1 MRSLITSITPLSS
14 GTSRATAVAF
24 LHDHVRMIRLN
35 PLVIRLQK
43 TTPPPDASAD
53 EYDCAWY
60 EITDEISYLPGGLY
74 KGEVTY
80 KACFNDL
87 PNGIQTHT
95 FAPAGLDL
103 RGKWTVG
110 GNEPGEPREKL
121 ELGTDAPREGLYVR
135 EDVDMRCNF
144 LLTGFVKKNLKQS
157 HKVVMDKLASLGQE
171 GQHGEQQH
179 TEQRLDGAG
188 DDGSTAPKPWSESG
202 RDRTYTPID
211 GNTMFGPDSYQ
222 RGPAR
227 PDPSQPQPD
236 DDPDLTDPALYVGH
250 HSSSSPRTEE
260 PRSHYSNSQMNSQA
274 ARSTAKSAARLSYL
288 EQERVLRYGEVP
300 QLPRL
305 GFQQESAQ
313 RDHDGQLFP
322 DGSAMSAEHLDSPAT
337 VNSHHG
343 FQTYRSILHDPGVQA
358 ELAAQN
364 SPVERPTD
372 GSMYDAAIPR
382 SSNSAKDSLEPE
394 RRAHQRLS
402 TDYTWRP
409 GLKPGAFI

>member
-14 GTSRATAVAF
+14 GTSRAAAVAF

-80 KACFNDL
+80 KACFNNL

-103 RGKWTVG
+103 RGKWIVG

-121 ELGTDAPREGLYVR
+121 ELGSDAPREGLYAR

-144 LLTGFVKKNLKQS
+144 LLTGFVKKNLTKS

-171 GQHGEQQH
+171 DQHGEHHPQQG
-179 TEQRLDGAG
+179 LDGAG
-188 DDGSTAPKPWSESG
+188 DGSAAPKPWSESG
-202 RDRTYTPID
+202 RDRTYTPVD

-227 PDPSQPQPD
+227 PDPSQPQPG
-236 DDPDLTDPALYVGH
+236 DDPDLTDSALEVGH
-250 HSSSSPRTEE
+250 LLRPPRREE
-260 PRSHYSNSQMNSQA
+260 PRSLSNSQMNNQ
-274 ARSTAKSAARLSYL
+274 ARSTANSAPESSYRE
-288 EQERVLRYGEVP
+288 EQRRMRGYDEAP
-300 QLPRL
+300 QLPQL
-305 GFQQESAQ
+305 EFLQSGG
-313 RDHDGQLFP
+313 HDDRLFP
-322 DGSAMSAEHLDSPAT
+322 DASAMSTDHLDPPTTADSR
-337 VNSHHG
+337 HG
-343 FQTYRSILHDPGVQA
+343 FQNYNYVLQNPSVKA
-358 ELAAQN
+358 ELRAES
-364 SPVERPTD
+364 SPVKRSNKGSTNQDSATVRPD
-372 GSMYDAAIPR
+372 FPGP
-382 SSNSAKDSLEPE
+382 KDSLEPE
-394 RRAHQRLS
+394 RHAKERLS

-409 GLKPGAFI
+409 GLKAGAFI

>member
-14 GTSRATAVAF
+14 GTNRATAVAF
-24 LHDHVRMIRLN
+24 LHDHAGMIRLN

-53 EYDCAWY
+53 EYNCDWY

-103 RGKWTVG
+103 RGKWIVG

-144 LLTGFVKKNLKQS
+144 LLTGFVKKNLTKS
-157 HKVVMDKLASLGQE
+157 HKVVMDKLTSLGQG
-171 GQHGEQQH
+171 GQHGEQH
-179 TEQRLDGAG
+179 TTEQHLDGAG
-188 DDGSTAPKPWSESG
+188 DASTVPKPWSESG
-202 RDRTYTPID
+202 RDRTYTPVD

-227 PDPSQPQPD
+227 PDPSQPLPD
-236 DDPDLTDPALYVGH
+236 DDPDLTDPVLEVGH
-250 HSSSSPRTEE
+250 QPSPRRE
-260 PRSHYSNSQMNSQA
+260 PRSHSYSHMNNQA
-274 ARSTAKSAARLSYL
+274 QSTANSAPKLSYR
-288 EQERVLRYGEVP
+288 EHERMRGYDAAPRFP
-300 QLPRL
+300 QL
-305 GFQQESAQ
+305 GFQQSSGQ
-313 RDHDGQLFP
+313 RDHEGHLFP
-322 DGSAMSAEHLDSPAT
+322 HASATSAEHLDPPAT
-337 VNSHHG
+337 ANSHCG
-343 FQTYRSILHDPGVQA
+343 FQNHTSILHNPGAQA
-358 ELAAQN
+358 ELPAEN
-364 SPVERPTD
+364 SPVEHPT
-372 GSMYDAAIPR
+372 GRSMYGGSAASLSAPAG
-382 SSNSAKDSLEPE
+382 AKDSLEPE
-394 RRAHQRLS
+394 RRVNQRLS

-409 GLKPGAFI
+409 GFKAGSFI

>member
-14 GTSRATAVAF
+14 GTSRAAAVAF

-103 RGKWTVG
+103 RGKWIVG

-144 LLTGFVKKNLKQS
+144 LLTGFVKKNLTKS

-171 GQHGEQQH
+171 DQHGEQH
-179 TEQRLDGAG
+179 TQQGLDGAG
-188 DDGSTAPKPWSESG
+188 DGSTVPKPWSESG
-202 RDRTYTPID
+202 RDRTYTPVD

-227 PDPSQPQPD
+227 PDPSQPQPG
-236 DDPDLTDPALYVGH
+236 DDPDLTDPALEVGH
-250 HSSSSPRTEE
+250 QISPRREE
-260 PRSHYSNSQMNSQA
+260 PRSLSNSQMNNQ
-274 ARSTAKSAARLSYL
+274 ARSTANSVPESSYREHERMKEYDAA
-288 EQERVLRYGEVP
+288 P
-300 QLPRL
+300 QLPQL
-305 GFQQESAQ
+305 GFLQSSGQN
-313 RDHDGQLFP
+313 DQLFL
-322 DGSAMSAEHLDSPAT
+322 DASAMSADHLDPPTTAD
-337 VNSHHG
+337 SHYG
-343 FQTYRSILHDPGVQA
+343 FHNYKSILHNPGVQA
-358 ELAAQN
+358 ELPAES
-364 SPVERPTD
+364 SPVERSNE
-372 GSMYDAAIPR
+372 GSTNQDSAAIRP
-382 SSNSAKDSLEPE
+382 AFAGPKDSLEPE
-394 RRAHQRLS
+394 RHAKQRLS

-409 GLKPGAFI
+409 GFKAGAFI

>member
-1 MRSLITSITPLSS
+1 MRSIITSITPLSS
-14 GTSRATAVAF
+14 GTSRAAAVAF

-80 KACFNDL
+80 KACFNNL

-121 ELGTDAPREGLYVR
+121 ELGSEAPREGLYVR

-144 LLTGFVKKNLKQS
+144 LLAGFVKKNLTKS

-171 GQHGEQQH
+171 GRRDEQH
-179 TEQRLDGAG
+179 TEQRLDGA
-188 DDGSTAPKPWSESG
+188 DDASAVPKPWHESG
-202 RDRTYTPID
+202 RDRTYTPVD
-211 GNTMFGPDSYQ
+211 SNTKFGPDSYLT
-222 RGPAR
+222 GPAR

-236 DDPDLTDPALYVGH
+236 DDPDLTDPAFHVGH
-250 HSSSSPRTEE
+250 HPSPRKDE
-260 PRSHYSNSQMNSQA
+260 PRSHSNSHMNNQP
-274 ARSTAKSAARLSYL
+274 RSNANSAPKLSYR
-288 EQERVLRYGEVP
+288 EHERRRGHDAAP
-300 QLPRL
+300 QLPQFDFVQSRSRRYL
-305 GFQQESAQ
+305 EGRSFSDA
-313 RDHDGQLFP
+313 GTT
-322 DGSAMSAEHLDSPAT
+322 AMTP
-337 VNSHHG
+337 SHHG
-343 FQTYRSILHDPGVQA
+343 SEHHTSIQHDPGVQA
-358 ELAAQN
+358 ELPARS
-364 SPVERPTD
+364 SPLERLVGTSTQ
-372 GSMYDAAIPR
+372 GEDAALFPAHIKAR
-382 SSNSAKDSLEPE
+382 DSLQPNGG
-394 RRAHQRLS
+394 ANQRMS

>member
-14 GTSRATAVAF
+14 GTSRAAAVAF

-121 ELGTDAPREGLYVR
+121 ELNTDAPREGLYVR

-144 LLTGFVKKNLKQS
+144 LLTGFVKKNLTKS
-157 HKVVMDKLASLGQE
+157 HKVVMDKLASLGE
-171 GQHGEQQH
+171 ESQHGEQH
-179 TEQRLDGAG
+179 TEQGLDGAG
-188 DDGSTAPKPWSESG
+188 NGPTAPKPWNEGG

-222 RGPAR
+222 RGLAR
-227 PDPSQPQPD
+227 PDPSQPQPG
-236 DDPDLTDPALYVGH
+236 DDPDLTDPALEVGH
-250 HSSSSPRTEE
+250 LPSSQQED
-260 PRSHYSNSQMNSQA
+260 PRSHSNSHMNNQ
-274 ARSTAKSAARLSYL
+274 ARSTANSAAKLSYR
-288 EQERVLRYGEVP
+288 EHERLRGHDEAP
-300 QLPRL
+300 QLPHL
-305 GFQQESAQ
+305 GFQRSSGQ
-313 RDHDGQLFP
+313 REHDDRLFL
-322 DGSAMSAEHLDSPAT
+322 DASAMPADHVDQAPPT
-337 VNSHHG
+337 AANSHYG
-343 FQTYRSILHDPGVQA
+343 FQNYNSILHNPGVQA
-358 ELAAQN
+358 ELPAES
-364 SPVERPTD
+364 SPVERLNE
-372 GSMYDAAIPR
+372 R
-382 SSNSAKDSLEPE
+382 STNHDSGAFLPASTGAKHSLES
-394 RRAHQRLS
+394 RRHAEQRLS

-409 GLKPGAFI
+409 GHKAGAFI

>member
-14 GTSRATAVAF
+14 GTGRAAAVAF

-103 RGKWTVG
+103 RGKWIVG

-144 LLTGFVKKNLKQS
+144 LLTGFVKKNLIKS

-171 GQHGEQQH
+171 DQHGEQH
-179 TEQRLDGAG
+179 TQQILDGVV
-188 DDGSTAPKPWSESG
+188 DDSTAPKPWSESG
-202 RDRTYTPID
+202 RDRTYTPVD

-222 RGPAR
+222 RGPTR

-236 DDPDLTDPALYVGH
+236 DDPDLTDPALEVGH
-250 HSSSSPRTEE
+250 QPSHRPVEQ
-260 PRSHYSNSQMNSQA
+260 RSLSNSQMNNQ
-274 ARSTAKSAARLSYL
+274 ARSTANLAPESSYR
-288 EQERVLRYGEVP
+288 EHGRMRGYDEAP
-300 QLPRL
+300 QLPQL
-305 GFQQESAQ
+305 GFLQSCGQDDHGDQLLPDESVA
-313 RDHDGQLFP
+313 
-322 DGSAMSAEHLDSPAT
+322 SAEHLDLPTAADPRY
-337 VNSHHG
+337 G
-343 FQTYRSILHDPGVQA
+343 FQNYNSILHNPGIQA
-358 ELAAQN
+358 ELPAHN
-364 SPVERPTD
+364 SPIERPNQRTAHHE
-372 GSMYDAAIPR
+372 SAAIRP
-382 SSNSAKDSLEPE
+382 AFTGPKDSLEPE
-394 RRAHQRLS
+394 RHAKQRLS

-409 GLKPGAFI
+409 GFKAGAFI

>member
-144 LLTGFVKKNLKQS
+144 LLTGFVKKNLKES
-157 HKVVMDKLASLGQE
+157 HKVVMDKLASLGQD
-171 GQHGEQQH
+171 GQHDGQH
-179 TEQRLDGAG
+179 TQQRLDGAG

-202 RDRTYTPID
+202 RDRTYTPVD
-211 GNTMFGPDSYQ
+211 ANTMFGPDSYQ

-250 HSSSSPRTEE
+250 RSSPRTEG
-260 PRSHYSNSQMNSQA
+260 PRSHSNSQTNSQ
-274 ARSTAKSAARLSYL
+274 ARSTASSAAKLSYR
-288 EQERVLRYGEVP
+288 EHERMRGVDAAP
-300 QLPRL
+300 QLPQL
-305 GFQQESAQ
+305 SFQQSGGQ
-313 RDHDGQLFP
+313 RDHESQMFHDAGAT
-322 DGSAMSAEHLDSPAT
+322 SAGHLDPPAIAP
-337 VNSHHG
+337 SHHG
-343 FQTYRSILHDPGVQA
+343 FQNHTSILHNPGVQA
-358 ELAAQN
+358 ELPAQE
-364 SPVERPTD
+364 SPVERPPG
-372 GSMYDAAIPR
+372 GSMYHEGPAIPP
-382 SSNSAKDSLEPE
+382 SSASAKDSLEPG
-394 RRAHQRLS
+394 RSANQRLS

-409 GLKPGAFI
+409 GLKAGAFI

>member
-1 MRSLITSITPLSS
+1 MRSLITSTTPLTS
-14 GTSRATAVAF
+14 GTSRAAAVAF
-24 LHDHVRMIRLN
+24 LHDHARMIRLN

-43 TTPPPDASAD
+43 TTPPPEASAD
-53 EYDCAWY
+53 EYACAWY

-144 LLTGFVKKNLKQS
+144 LLTGFVKKNLTKS
-157 HKVVMDKLASLGQE
+157 HKVVMDKLASLGE
-171 GQHGEQQH
+171 DGQHGEQY
-179 TEQRLDGAG
+179 TEQSLDGAG
-188 DDGSTAPKPWSESG
+188 DSSTAPKPWSGSG

-227 PDPSQPQPD
+227 PDPSKPRPD
-236 DDPDLTDPALYVGH
+236 DDPDLTDPALEVGH
-250 HSSSSPRTEE
+250 QSSPYQKEL
-260 PRSHYSNSQMNSQA
+260 RSHSNSQVNNPAQ
-274 ARSTAKSAARLSYL
+274 STANSAAKLSYR
-288 EQERVLRYGEVP
+288 EHERMRGYRAAP
-300 QLPRL
+300 QLPQL
-305 GFQQESAQ
+305 EFLQPECYE
-313 RDHDGQLFP
+313 GQLLP
-322 DGSAMSAEHLDSPAT
+322 DASAISAERLDPPTIAK
-337 VNSHHG
+337 SHHG
-343 FQTYRSILHDPGVQA
+343 FQNHTSILHDPGIQV
-358 ELAAQN
+358 ELPDHRSPIERQN
-364 SPVERPTD
+364 VGNLSSE
-372 GSMYDAAIPR
+372 DAAIHAAP
-382 SSNSAKDSLEPE
+382 SAPKDSLEPE
-394 RRAHQRLS
+394 RHGKQRLS

-409 GLKPGAFI
+409 GLKAGAFI

>member
-1 MRSLITSITPLSS
+1 MRSLITSITPLSP
-14 GTSRATAVAF
+14 GTSRAAAVAF

-43 TTPPPDASAD
+43 TTPSPDASAD

-103 RGKWTVG
+103 RGKWIIG

-121 ELGTDAPREGLYVR
+121 ELGSDAPREGLYAR

-144 LLTGFVKKNLKQS
+144 LLTGFVKKNLTKS
-157 HKVVMDKLASLGQE
+157 HKVVMDKLASLGE
-171 GQHGEQQH
+171 EDQHGEQH
-179 TEQRLDGAG
+179 TQQGLDGAG
-188 DDGSTAPKPWSESG
+188 DGPTAPKPWNESG

-236 DDPDLTDPALYVGH
+236 DDPDLTDPALEVGH
-250 HSSSSPRTEE
+250 PHRPRQENQ
-260 PRSHYSNSQMNSQA
+260 RSLSNSHMKSQ
-274 ARSTAKSAARLSYL
+274 ARSTANSPAKLSYR
-288 EQERVLRYGEVP
+288 EHERMRGHGEAP
-300 QLPRL
+300 QLPEL
-305 GFQQESAQ
+305 GFLQSSVQD
-313 RDHDGQLFP
+313 DHRGQLLP
-322 DGSAMSAEHLDSPAT
+322 DASTTSAALLDPPARGI
-337 VNSHHG
+337 SHYR
-343 FQTYRSILHDPGVQA
+343 FQNYKSTLQKPGVQA
-358 ELAAQN
+358 ELPAHN
-364 SPVERPTD
+364 SPIERRNERNLYGEDT
-372 GSMYDAAIPR
+372 AILPVFARPR
-382 SSNSAKDSLEPE
+382 DSLEP
-394 RRAHQRLS
+394 RGHAKQRSS

-409 GLKPGAFI
+409 GDKAGAFI

>member
-14 GTSRATAVAF
+14 GTSRAAAVAF

-144 LLTGFVKKNLKQS
+144 LLTGFVKKNLTKS
-157 HKVVMDKLASLGQE
+157 HKVVMDKLASLGEE
-171 GQHGEQQH
+171 GQSGEQH
-179 TEQRLDGAG
+179 IEQGLDGAG
-188 DDGSTAPKPWSESG
+188 DTPVPTPWRESG
-202 RDRTYTPID
+202 RDRTYTPVD
-211 GNTMFGPDSYQ
+211 SNTMFGPDSYN
-222 RGPAR
+222 RGPPR
-227 PDPSQPQPD
+227 PDPSRPQPG
-236 DDPDLTDPALYVGH
+236 DDPDLTDPALEVGH
-250 HSSSSPRTEE
+250 HHSSPRHEE
-260 PRSHYSNSQMNSQA
+260 PRSHSNSHTNNRP
-274 ARSTAKSAARLSYL
+274 RSPASSAPKLSFR
-288 EQERVLRYGEVP
+288 EHERVRGYGAAP
-300 QLPRL
+300 QLPQL
-305 GFQQESAQ
+305 SFQLSGEQQEHGVHVWQDA
-313 RDHDGQLFP
+313 
-322 DGSAMSAEHLDSPAT
+322 SAMSAAQAT
-337 VNSHHG
+337 SSSQRRSQNH
-343 FQTYRSILHDPGVQA
+343 TSILHDPGIQA
-358 ELAAQN
+358 ELPGYYSQI
-364 SPVERPTD
+364 E
-372 GSMYDAAIPR
+372 R
-382 SSNSAKDSLEPE
+382 SSRQDMHHESAALPTTSASAKDSLEPD
-394 RRAHQRLS
+394 RQHANQRLS

-409 GLKPGAFI
+409 GLKAGAFI